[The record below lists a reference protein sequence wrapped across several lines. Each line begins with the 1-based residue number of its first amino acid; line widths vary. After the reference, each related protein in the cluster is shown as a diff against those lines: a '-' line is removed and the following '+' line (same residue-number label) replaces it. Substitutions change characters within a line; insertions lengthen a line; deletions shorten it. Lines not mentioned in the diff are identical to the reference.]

1 MVQQVSLQPWVLLER
16 AFLTLPT
23 GAEGDT
29 SIRPL
34 TFVPNDAAVGQSESR
49 IVEALPDVLVR
60 MLRARGVCGW
70 R

>member
-1 MVQQVSLQPWVLLER
+1 MASQLATQTHKER

-34 TFVPNDAAVGQSESR
+34 AFS
-49 IVEALPDVLVR
+49 
-60 MLRARGVCGW
+60 AR
-70 R
+70 